1 MKQLSSS
8 KGNNI
13 RIRQE
18 PSPVQRFIRKSK
30 KNNCMNIE
38 EKLALIKRNTQEI
51 ITEDELKTLIQ
62 QKKKPVVY
70 LGTSITGSPHI
81 GYFVWVTKMADFIN
95 AGFTVKV
102 LLADIHGALDK
113 TPWELLEKRYEY
125 YSIIIP
131 AFFEAIGADTT
142 QLAIVKGSDFQLK
155 KDYMFDL
162 LKMSTYVTVHD
173 ATKAASEVV
182 KMGDSPKL
190 SGLLYPLMQSIDEE
204 YLGVDVQYGGIDQ
217 RKILVFAREN
227 MPKLGYRSRIEI
239 MTPLIPGLT
248 ASGKMSSSEKG
259 SKIDVLD
266 DEKTV
271 NEKLNSA
278 YCETGKTENNGVLAF
293 LKHVIMVHKHDKK
306 ESFSIERP
314 EKFGGNLT
322 YSTYEH
328 LEADYVAAKIHPLD
342 LKKAV
347 AKEINKL
354 LAPIRAKLSGKD
366 ALIKSAYP
374 DR

>member
-1 MKQLSSS
+1 
-8 KGNNI
+8 
-13 RIRQE
+13 
-18 PSPVQRFIRKSK
+18 
-30 KNNCMNIE
+30 MNIE